1 MLKRLSVAL
10 LALAVAGPAMAAGL
24 NDNSQ
29 KILAASKA
37 QSQINEIC
45 GNLFKVKDVVTKATM
60 ALYEKGELTG
70 NPRPDAR
77 STAIYIMRNCGKL

>member
-1 MLKRLSVAL
+1 MLKRLSAVL

-24 NDNSQ
+24 NDNAQ

-37 QSQINEIC
+37 QSNLNQICNDR
-45 GNLFKVKDVVTKATM
+45 GQVTDVVTKATKSLM
-60 ALYEKGELTG
+60 QKGEISG

-77 STAIYIMRNCGKL
+77 SAGMYIMQNCGKL